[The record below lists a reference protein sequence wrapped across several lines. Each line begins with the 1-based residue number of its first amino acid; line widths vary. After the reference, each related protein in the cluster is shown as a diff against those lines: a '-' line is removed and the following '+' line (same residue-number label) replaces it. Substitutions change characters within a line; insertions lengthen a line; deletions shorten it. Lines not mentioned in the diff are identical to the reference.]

1 MLHRSKSHTTFVKL
15 EAFLIGTRLFSPPV
29 TPKPTPSSSHLPCN
43 LNKASIH
50 QWNSILKDHV
60 DSGLFDEALSIF
72 SSLRSSGARPDHL
85 TLPLVN
91 RAVSSL
97 TRRFDVGEAVHCL
110 GIRMGFC
117 NDAYFCNTM
126 IELHVRYGSICSA
139 RQMFDEMCVRDVVS
153 WTSMISGY
161 VQIGD
166 CREASWLFHEM
177 RMDGCGPSP
186 VTLAIVLR
194 ACLIKKDSVG
204 GRQLHGFA
212 VKSGFEGHELVENS
226 ILTLLTKVG
235 ILQEAMEFFSRI
247 QKRSVVSWNIMI
259 SGYSSVPD
267 ISKVIDLYEK
277 MKVEMNPSFETLT
290 SVLSALTKCRH
301 LRQGKKLHCV
311 VVKIGFMDVI
321 LHASLLDLYAKC
333 GELASSVRLF
343 EEFNTKCSTTRTVM
357 MWGFIQNG
365 QFREAIDLFWRMQN
379 EGFEPTAHSLQ
390 GLVVTYTHLGALQF
404 GKGIHG
410 YIIRSNFVADSKSL
424 ETSILNM
431 YANCGSIDL
440 ARRCFD
446 RMADKDIIAW
456 SSMIDGYAIH
466 GYGIDALALFHQMQ
480 EEGIKPN
487 SVTFLNALSA
497 CSHSGLVNEARKL
510 FGCMIEKFGIIPELT
525 HYTCMVDVLGR
536 SGNLDEALGIIN
548 SMNIQPDGRIWGAL
562 LASCRIHSDV
572 RIAIYAAQKLLDL
585 EPNNIGYHVVLSN
598 IQASNDKW
606 NQVENIR
613 KFMREKEFR
622 KKPAWSCI
630 EGKQGLDLFVAGDRS
645 HPLVGEI
652 YEVLGCLAKQI
663 EENRAM

>member
-1 MLHRSKSHTTFVKL
+1 MMGLNPTLLELISSSMLHRSKSHKTFVKL

-72 SSLRSSGARPDHL
+72 STLRSSGARPDRL

-110 GIRMGFC
+110 GIQMGFC
-117 NDAYFCNTM
+117 
-126 IELHVRYGSICSA
+126 
-139 RQMFDEMCVRDVVS
+139 
-153 WTSMISGY
+153 Y

-166 CREASWLFHEM
+166 CREASSLFHGM

-277 MKVEMNPSFETLT
+277 MKVETNPSFETLT

-379 EGFEPTAHSLQ
+379 DGFEPTAHSLQ

-487 SVTFLNALSA
+487 SVTFLNAISA

-548 SMNIQPDGRIWGAL
+548 SMNIEPDGRIWGAL

-585 EPNNIGYHVVLSN
+585 EPDNIGYHVVLSN

-645 HPLVGEI
+645 HTLVGEI
-652 YEVLGCLAKQI
+652 YEVLGCLAEQI